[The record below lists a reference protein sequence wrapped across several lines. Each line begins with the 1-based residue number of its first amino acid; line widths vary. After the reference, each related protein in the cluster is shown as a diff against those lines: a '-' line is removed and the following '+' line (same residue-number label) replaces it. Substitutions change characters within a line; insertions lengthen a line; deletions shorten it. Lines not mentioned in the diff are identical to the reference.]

1 MNDLKKDHDLMLD
14 MAGSGEIK
22 KKSSSPESG
31 RQSPPGSS
39 PAQVILFLI
48 FQFQEDISENQIRL
62 DPGRVRA
69 MRAEHFRCD
78 TLLAN
83 FLGNGTGGNW

>member
-31 RQSPPGSS
+31 RQSPPSS
-39 PAQVILFLI
+39 NPAQVILFLI
-48 FQFQEDISENQIRL
+48 F
-62 DPGRVRA
+62 
-69 MRAEHFRCD
+69 
-78 TLLAN
+78 
-83 FLGNGTGGNW
+83 

>member
-31 RQSPPGSS
+31 RQSPPGSN
-39 PAQVILFLI
+39 PAQVILFL
-48 FQFQEDISENQIRL
+48 FLVPR
-62 DPGRVRA
+62 R
-69 MRAEHFRCD
+69 HFREPNSAGSRACSCG
-78 TLLAN
+78 AC
-83 FLGNGTGGNW
+83 